1 MISWQ
6 LLERSPPIYDN
17 IYLRGDAGRRR
28 SHLMANAIAFST
40 HPRSLSET
48 VKKIIKRALL

>member
-1 MISWQ
+1 MSGK

-28 SHLMANAIAFST
+28 SHLMADEIAFSSY
-40 HPRSLSET
+40 PIAFRSS
-48 VKKIIKRALL
+48 